1 MPDAPEQSPLLDLS
15 DLRLTPQWVTDF
27 SKTPSRKEL
36 DRYADD
42 SQDSRGKRP
51 FRDSRGGGGGGGY
64 GDRKSFD
71 KPQGRSGDRGSNQRD
86 DRRGSGP
93 PRGDRDRRP
102 PGRYD
107 RDSRPAYEQGPKPV
121 VGLKVQVEPEGRATE
136 AMAAMIRTAG
146 KAYSVFDAA
155 RLVLAS
161 GDRFHLKFSLPPE
174 DPQKLYAIVADSSL
188 WLSKE
193 EALSHFLHSEALK
206 EFYRTEEVELEEPK
220 GNFTS
225 VGICGM
231 SGELLGPPSHHSYQS
246 NLHKLHRE
254 RFSNLPFEEYKRRVR
269 TDNSPE
275 AIEKWKESQ
284 KRSVQWVWLKGEVA
298 EGEEPA
304 RLKSRAEMEAHF
316 RKNHADGLVS
326 AVSEVTIAGNI
337 PKHLLSTALY
347 LHLRGAVDE
356 ARKHLLQTAQMLCSG
371 FEHHGLKLFKRRG
384 GKLWVSRIRPRA
396 LDVGVVLSDRIN
408 KILELVK
415 TKPGIHT
422 KELLETIAPSAP
434 VAEAAPVVA
443 AVEEEIA
450 PAAVT
455 EEGTEAP
462 AAASSPEVAAKAELS
477 NDQVQV
483 LKDIHWLNS
492 EGYVIEYAD
501 GVVFPGV
508 TEPPPAKPK
517 KVAADVVEKV
527 EIVES
532 VEAEATAET
541 ETQTP
546 EEAPASSEEVVQ
558 ATDADV
564 EPIAETAPVVE
575 AAEATTEV
583 EAVVEAEESAI
594 EIPQETVEAAIEET
608 EASDELSEAEK

>member
-1 MPDAPEQSPLLDLS
+1 MSDAPEQSPLLDLS
-15 DLRLTPQWVTDF
+15 NLRLTPQWVTDF
-27 SKTPSRKEL
+27 SKTSSRN
-36 DRYADD
+36 DADKYRD
-42 SQDSRGKRP
+42 ESQDSRGKRP
-51 FRDSRGGGGGGGY
+51 FRDDRGFGE
-64 GDRKSFD
+64 RRSFD
-71 KPQGRSGDRGSNQRD
+71 KPQGRGGERSSGQRD

-102 PGRYD
+102 PGRND
-107 RDSRPAYEQGPKPV
+107 RDNRPPYEQEPRPV
-121 VGLKVQVEPEGRATE
+121 VGLKVLVEPEGRATE

-161 GDRFHLKFSLPPE
+161 GDRFHLKFSLPP
-174 DPQKLYAIVADSSL
+174 DDSQKLYAIVADSSL

-193 EALSHFLHSEALK
+193 EAISQFLNSDALK

-225 VGICGM
+225 VGVCGM
-231 SGELLGPPSHHSYQS
+231 SGELLGPPSHHSFQS
-246 NLHKLHRE
+246 TLHKLHRE

-284 KRSVQWVWLKGEVA
+284 KRSIQWVWLKGEVA
-298 EGEEPA
+298 EGEEPL

-326 AVSEVTIAGNI
+326 EVSEVTIAGNI
-337 PKHLLSTALY
+337 PKHLLSVALY

-356 ARKHLLQTAQMLCSG
+356 ARKHLLQTAQLLCTG

-396 LDVGVVLSDRIN
+396 LDTGVVLSDRIN
-408 KILELVK
+408 KILDLVK
-415 TKPGIHT
+415 SKPGIHV
-422 KELLETIAPSAP
+422 KELIETIAPLAP
-434 VAEAAPVVA
+434 VSEAET
-443 AVEEEIA
+443 
-450 PAAVT
+450 AVT
-455 EEGTEAP
+455 EETATASTEDAAATEAAP
-462 AAASSPEVAAKAELS
+462 KATELS

-508 TEPPPAKPK
+508 TEPPPPKPK
-517 KVAADVVEKV
+517 KVEVAEKV
-527 EIVES
+527 E
-532 VEAEATAET
+532 
-541 ETQTP
+541 
-546 EEAPASSEEVVQ
+546 VV
-558 ATDADV
+558 
-564 EPIAETAPVVE
+564 
-575 AAEATTEV
+575 
-583 EAVVEAEESAI
+583 
-594 EIPQETVEAAIEET
+594 ETVEAIETDAT
-608 EASDELSEAEK
+608 EASAEIADATVEYVEDPAPFVEITEPVSVEVSDAAEVGEVAAVDTEASTEIADEAVEAAPETTEESAVLDEAER

>member
-51 FRDSRGGGGGGGY
+51 FRDSRGGGAGGGGY
-64 GDRKSFD
+64 GERKSFD
-71 KPQGRSGDRGSNQRD
+71 KPQGRGNDRGSNQRD

-93 PRGDRDRRP
+93 PRGGDRDRRP

-107 RDSRPAYEQGPKPV
+107 RDSRPAYEQEPKPV

-161 GDRFHLKFSLPPE
+161 GDRFHLKFALPV
-174 DPQKLYAIVADSSL
+174 DSPQKLYAIVADSSL

-225 VGICGM
+225 VGVCGM

-246 NLHKLHRE
+246 TLHKLHRE

-275 AIEKWKESQ
+275 AIEKWKDSQ

-298 EGEEPA
+298 EGEEPM
-304 RLKSRAEMEAHF
+304 RLKSRTDMETHF

-326 AVSEVTIAGNI
+326 EVTEVTIAGNI

-356 ARKHLLQTAQMLCSG
+356 ARKHLLQTAQLLCSG

-408 KILELVK
+408 QILELVK
-415 TKPGIHT
+415 IKPGIHT
-422 KELLETIAPSAP
+422 KELIETIAPSTP
-434 VAEAAPVVA
+434 IAEAAPVDAAAPEDVA
-443 AVEEEIA
+443 V
-450 PAAVT
+450 VV

-462 AAASSPEVAAKAELS
+462 VAAPPEVAAKAHELNS
-477 NDQVQV
+477 GQVQV

-517 KVAADVVEKV
+517 KAPAEVVEKA
-527 EIVES
+527 EGAES
-532 VEAEATAET
+532 VEAEAAT
-541 ETQTP
+541 ET
-546 EEAPASSEEVVQ
+546 EEAPASAEEEVVES
-558 ATDADV
+558 TDVAV
-564 EPIAETAPVVE
+564 EQVAETAPVVE
-575 AAEATTEV
+575 AAEPEV
-583 EAVVEAEESAI
+583 EAVAEEVTIEIAEES
-594 EIPQETVEAAIEET
+594 VEAGIEET
-608 EASDELSEAEK
+608 EVSGELSEAGK

>member
-1 MPDAPEQSPLLDLS
+1 MPDAPEQSPLLDLT

-27 SKTPSRKEL
+27 SKTPSRQEL

-42 SQDSRGKRP
+42 SQDARGKRP

-71 KPQGRSGDRGSNQRD
+71 KPQGRGNDRGSNQRD

-102 PGRYD
+102 PGRND
-107 RDSRPAYEQGPKPV
+107 RDSRPAYDQGPKPV

-161 GDRFHLKFSLPPE
+161 GDRFHLKFVLPV
-174 DPQKLYAIVADSSL
+174 DSPQKLYAIVADSSL

-225 VGICGM
+225 VGVCGM

-246 NLHKLHRE
+246 TLHKLHRE
-254 RFSNLPFEEYKRRVR
+254 RFNNLPFEEYKRRVR

-284 KRSVQWVWLKGEVA
+284 KRSVQWVCLKGEVA
-298 EGEEPA
+298 EGEEPL
-304 RLKSRAEMEAHF
+304 RLKSRTDMETHF
-316 RKNHADGLVS
+316 RKHHADGLVS
-326 AVSEVTIAGNI
+326 EVTEVTIAGNI

-356 ARKHLLQTAQMLCSG
+356 ARKHLLQTAQLLCSG

-396 LDVGVVLSDRIN
+396 LDAGVVLSDRIN

-415 TKPGIHT
+415 IKPGIHT
-422 KELLETIAPSAP
+422 KELIETIAPSAP
-434 VAEAAPVVA
+434 AVEAAPVVA
-443 AVEEEIA
+443 PVTEAEA
-450 PAAVT
+450 PAAVAA
-455 EEGTEAP
+455 EGTETP
-462 AAASSPEVAAKAELS
+462 VVAAAPEATAAKAPELS
-477 NDQVQV
+477 SDQVQV
-483 LKDIHWLNS
+483 FKDIHWLNS

-517 KVAADVVEKV
+517 KAPAEVVEKV
-527 EIVES
+527 EGVET
-532 VEAEATAET
+532 VEAEATTET
-541 ETQTP
+541 E
-546 EEAPASSEEVVQ
+546 EVPASTEEVVE
-558 ATDADV
+558 ATDVAV
-564 EPIAETAPVVE
+564 EPVAETVPVVE
-575 AAEATTEV
+575 AAEPATEV
-583 EAVVEAEESAI
+583 EAIAEAEEAVI
-594 EIPQETVEAAIEET
+594 EIGEEPVEAALEES
-608 EASDELSEAEK
+608 EDSDELSEAGK

>member
-27 SKTPSRKEL
+27 SKAPSRKEL
-36 DRYADD
+36 DRYADE
-42 SQDSRGKRP
+42 SQDTRGKRP
-51 FRDSRGGGGGGGY
+51 FRDSRGGGGGY

-71 KPQGRSGDRGSNQRD
+71 KPQGRGGDRGSSQRD

-107 RDSRPAYEQGPKPV
+107 RDSRPAYEEGPKPV

-161 GDRFHLKFSLPPE
+161 GDRFHLKFALPV
-174 DPQKLYAIVADSSL
+174 DSPQKLYAIVADSSL

-225 VGICGM
+225 IGICGM

-246 NLHKLHRE
+246 TLHKLHRE

-275 AIEKWKESQ
+275 AIEKWKASQ
-284 KRSVQWVWLKGEVA
+284 KHSVQWVWLKGEVA
-298 EGEEPA
+298 EGEEPV
-304 RLKSRAEMEAHF
+304 RLKSRTEMETHF

-326 AVSEVTIAGNI
+326 EVTEVTIAGNI

-356 ARKHLLQTAQMLCSG
+356 ARKHLLQTAQLLCSG

-396 LDVGVVLSDRIN
+396 LDAGVVLSDRIN

-415 TKPGIHT
+415 IKPGIHT
-422 KELLETIAPSAP
+422 KELIETIAPSAP

-443 AVEEEIA
+443 AVAEEA
-450 PAAVT
+450 TPAVVA
-455 EEGTEAP
+455 EEGAEAPP
-462 AAASSPEVAAKAELS
+462 AAAPEVVAKTPELNS
-477 NDQVQV
+477 DQVQV

-517 KVAADVVEKV
+517 KAPAEVVAKAEG
-527 EIVES
+527 VES
-532 VEAEATAET
+532 VETEATTET
-541 ETQTP
+541 EDQTV
-546 EEAPASSEEVVQ
+546 EAAPATSEEKVESPDVAVEEVV
-558 ATDADV
+558 
-564 EPIAETAPVVE
+564 ETAPVVE
-575 AAEATTEV
+575 AAEAAPEV
-583 EAVVEAEESAI
+583 EAVTDAEETAI
-594 EIPQETVEAAIEET
+594 EIAEEPVEAALEET
-608 EASDELSEAEK
+608 EDSDELSEAEK